1 MAGKIQNLPFFCKRV
16 QKLAGA
22 RHVFVVQIGERVVQ
36 NEERLLVDKQRV
48 AQRKAH
54 ADVQHVALPAR
65 KVRVAVALAVVHGG
79 DGEVRVHVE
88 AALVA
93 PGDELR
99 ILSKP
104 AAPLGAKRTLLVI
117 GMGLTGYLFTVSL
130 TAGWSLLW
138 TYLTGGGASTA
149 LAETVLDE
157 PLWLLLIVIALTP
170 AICEELFF
178 RGILMKSLAYDP
190 AGAVCLSAALFAL
203 MHFDMTKL
211 FPTFALGLFIGW
223 VVLRTGNLKAGMLLH
238 FINNAISVCY
248 IKAAGALSSMDPDA
262 ITNALASDPA
272 LAVQTGVAGIAAML
286 LVVLGI
292 PLFVLFLVLFLRDTK
307 RDADRLR
314 EEAYALCEHHRGAAV
329 FLISIAVA
337 MFAAALLS
345 SGVLSL

>member
-1 MAGKIQNLPFFCKRV
+1 MERSKHNPSEALLQKRV
-16 QKLAGA
+16 SPAAAGLVLLAM
-22 RHVFVVQIGERVVQ
+22 
-36 NEERLLVDKQRV
+36 
-48 AQRKAH
+48 
-54 ADVQHVALPAR
+54 
-65 KVRVAVALAVVHGG
+65 
-79 DGEVRVHVE
+79 
-88 AALVA
+88 AALLCGWNFAAAAWGFSLPLWASSAFEIAVFLIPA
-93 PGDELR
+93 VLLLL
-99 ILSKP
+99 LSGAKTP

-149 LAETVLDE
+149 LAEAVLDE

-272 LAVQTGVAGIAAML
+272 LAVKTSVAGIAAML

>member
-1 MAGKIQNLPFFCKRV
+1 MFFIPAV
-16 QKLAGA
+16 LLLLLSGA
-22 RHVFVVQIGERVVQ
+22 
-36 NEERLLVDKQRV
+36 KT
-48 AQRKAH
+48 
-54 ADVQHVALPAR
+54 
-65 KVRVAVALAVVHGG
+65 
-79 DGEVRVHVE
+79 
-88 AALVA
+88 
-93 PGDELR
+93 
-99 ILSKP
+99 P
-104 AAPLGAKRTLLVI
+104 AASLGAKRTLLVI

-272 LAVQTGVAGIAAML
+272 LAVQTSVAGIAAMKCFTEK
-286 LVVLGI
+286 G
-292 PLFVLFLVLFLRDTK
+292 R
-307 RDADRLR
+307 
-314 EEAYALCEHHRGAAV
+314 
-329 FLISIAVA
+329 
-337 MFAAALLS
+337 
-345 SGVLSL
+345 